1 MQLRKIEYQ
10 KNLGVKMNT
19 LIKDVLLNVSLI
31 TIIILMW
38 KFLTLKNQ
46 ESHLFQKSSLAIAA
60 IMSIMFCLSF
70 PLVFQDQFQ
79 INFYHI
85 PIGIA
90 GLYGGATIGSI
101 LFVVTAPLLFLLG
114 EDKFEISMILLVSQT
129 LTIILLSPYFN
140 RWKINNKM
148 IIGTLLI
155 SIFSSVSIATTV
167 NINPTD
173 QVSLIIGLGVI
184 LVYLAFIAFCFFLIE
199 KFNTSIETQKIVANA
214 EKMEGLYHLAAAFGH
229 EVRQPIT
236 TGKGMLQLLSDDSLP
251 TDKRIEFLSAAISEV
266 NRAEK
271 IIQDY
276 QVFAQP
282 YSNKLERFDLVNE
295 IQKVLNLVEPL
306 TNVSNVQIN
315 TNLSSA
321 WINGDKAK
329 IERCLIHICTNSVEA
344 MDSGGILT
352 IQSFSTMENSIIEI
366 SDTGIGMT
374 KKQISTLGEPLF
386 SLSSRKGTGLGMM
399 MVFRLV
405 EGMKG
410 KLEIQSKVG
419 EGTKVTIVF
428 PNEKLLKDAHTH
440 IDKEFVY

>member
-1 MQLRKIEYQ
+1 MQLRKSEYQ

-38 KFLTLKNQ
+38 KFLSLKNQ
-46 ESHLFQKSSLAIAA
+46 ESHLFQKASLGIAA
-60 IMSIMFCLSF
+60 IMSITFCLSF

-101 LFVVTAPLLFLLG
+101 LFVVTAPLLFLLS
-114 EDKFEISMILLVSQT
+114 EDNLEISMILLVSQT
-129 LTIILLSPYFN
+129 LAIILLSPYFN

-155 SIFSSVSIATTV
+155 SIFSSVSIATTI
-167 NINPTD
+167 NINQTD

-199 KFNTSIETQKIVANA
+199 KFNTSLETQKIVANA

-329 IERCLIHICTNSVEA
+329 IERCLIHICTNAVEA
-344 MDSGGILT
+344 MDTGGILT
-352 IQSFSTMENSIIEI
+352 IQSFSTTENSIIEI

-374 KKQISTLGEPLF
+374 KKQISTLGEPLY

-428 PNEKLLKDAHTH
+428 PNKKLLKDAHTH